1 MTTTYR
7 ASSALT
13 ITLVSLAS
21 SSGLVAGRCSAAF
34 SNATNQDDFAIPMLR
49 TRTGGT
55 IVAGGVVE
63 LWAFAQRADGNWPE
77 LFSAAYTGADGP
89 FTANNRDAL
98 FAGAVLVGSVT
109 QSDTTA
115 RDYVIRGRELAMVFG
130 AVPQNFAFFVTHSTG
145 ASATLS
151 GTAGDHALTINA
163 GKFA

>member
-7 ASSALT
+7 ASSAVA
-13 ITLVSLAS
+13 ITLASLAS
-21 SSGLVAGRCSAAF
+21 SSGLVAGRCSAAY
-34 SNATNQDDFAIPMLR
+34 SNTTNQDDFLIPVLR

-63 LWAFAQRADGNWPE
+63 LWAFAQRADGTWPE
-77 LFSAAYTGADGP
+77 LFTAAYTGADGA
-89 FTANNRDAL
+89 FTVNNRDAL
-98 FAGAVLVGSVT
+98 FAGAVLLGSVT

-130 AVPQNFAFFVTHSTG
+130 AVPQNVAFFVTHSTG
-145 ASATLS
+145 ASAILDA
-151 GTAGDHALTINA
+151 TAGNHVLTINA